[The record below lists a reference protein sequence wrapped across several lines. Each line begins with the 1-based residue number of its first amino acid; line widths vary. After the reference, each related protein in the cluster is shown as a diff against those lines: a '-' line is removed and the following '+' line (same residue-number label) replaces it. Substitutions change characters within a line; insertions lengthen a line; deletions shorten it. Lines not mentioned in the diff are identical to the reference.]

1 MKDKKISL
9 YFKIENPTEQYI
21 VACLERVCK
30 DELSSYNA
38 AIKRILRLSLER
50 RYGVQKQK

>member
-9 YFKIENPTEQYI
+9 YFKDENSTEHYI
-21 VACLERVCK
+21 VECLEKLCK

-38 AIKRILRLSLER
+38 AIKRILRSSLER